1 MRRLTEEERWTYKK
15 RALAGYEA
23 GSTAYDGLYL
33 EEQERKYR
41 RSLAYLHQRAGG
53 LLLDCGCGTGMLL
66 AQMLGRSGVLVGVDY
81 SKAMLG
87 LARRRVGTAANVGLI
102 CGDAECLPFRSG
114 VFDQVVSFTMLGNV
128 PDLPA
133 AIQEMT
139 RVGRDSA
146 QILLSFVKKNIEPD
160 EVLRFLN
167 EESLS
172 LKEFIDDIDLSDWIV
187 IGEKKT
193 RT

>member
-23 GSTAYDGLYL
+23 GSAAYDGLYL

-41 RSLAYLHQRAGG
+41 RSLAYLRQRAGG

-66 AQMLGRSGVLVGVDY
+66 AQMLGRSGLLVGVDY

-87 LARRRVGTAANVGLI
+87 LARRRVGMAANVGLI

-133 AIQEMT
+133 AIQEMA

-167 EESLS
+167 EEAVS